1 MNLGSYVQPR
11 ALARH
16 RREREER
23 NARIQRGECPGLS
36 PVRTLADMSPEER
49 ARVIA
54 EIQANH
60 AQKQRPAAVAPPRPV
75 ARAPEPLPVTAEE
88 RAQEAEERAAAI
100 QVSPEPEPIP
110 ADEAQ
115 EEPMLTTIESARN
128 LREELENLAAMQ
140 AEKRRAALVLADE
153 LEQEARALREAAGAV
168 AIGVATSP
176 SRPPVKPKGKRGGGR
191 QPHYGTVRPG
201 TLNERI
207 ITLLGDGVHRSAE
220 EIAAALGES
229 HRRIVVAAA
238 AVKLVRKGHICRVGR
253 GKYGRAE

>member
-1 MNLGSYVQPR
+1 MNLMSYVQPR

-75 ARAPEPLPVTAEE
+75 ARSAEPLPVTAEE
-88 RAQEAEERAAAI
+88 RAQEVEERADAI
-100 QVSPEPEPIP
+100 QASPEPIP

-128 LREELENLAAMQ
+128 LRAELDNIAQMQ
-140 AEKRRAALVLADE
+140 AEKRRAALALADE

-168 AIGVATSP
+168 AIGVATSRA
-176 SRPPVKPKGKRGGGR
+176 RPPVKPKARRGVGR

-229 HRRIVVAAA
+229 HRRIVVSAA
-238 AVKLVRKGHICRVGR
+238 AVKLARRGHIRRVGK
-253 GKYGRAE
+253 GVFGRVE